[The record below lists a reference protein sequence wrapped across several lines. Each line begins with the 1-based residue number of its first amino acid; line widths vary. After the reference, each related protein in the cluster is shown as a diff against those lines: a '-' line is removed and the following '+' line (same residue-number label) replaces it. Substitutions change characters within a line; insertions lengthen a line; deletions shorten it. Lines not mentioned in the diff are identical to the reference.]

1 MPHGGYHGTQ
11 VIGGKITQLGD
22 EFKDSAGNIKP
33 QFSVTGDKD
42 TGFNVSMAKETF
54 NPRAREAMYA
64 SPDDILQ
71 NIIDRKDVLKLQAS
85 PDRPGMNVY
94 QDTIQDFRTSSP
106 VNAAAYEQRFPLTAG
121 LENIIS
127 SGGIFGTLARA
138 AFDQGKETASNLAGG
153 LFPGAGDT
161 FRGIAEDFA
170 AAPGGFAEDFKTM
183 VGLKD
188 DNPIKGEVR
197 EVLGVKKN
205 TSEDIIESSDVFN
218 MATEDRNPGI
228 ADANLLGGT
237 PIVEAQVKSGI
248 PLSKYIDPNTGRTI
262 STVNPQFQNLN
273 LGQLMNK
280 VRDEQG
286 YFDQVIKQLGL
297 GGR

>member
-1 MPHGGYHGTQ
+1 
-11 VIGGKITQLGD
+11 
-22 EFKDSAGNIKP
+22 
-33 QFSVTGDKD
+33 
-42 TGFNVSMAKETF
+42 
-54 NPRAREAMYA
+54 
-64 SPDDILQ
+64 
-71 NIIDRKDVLKLQAS
+71 
-85 PDRPGMNVY
+85 MNVY

-170 AAPGGFAEDFKTM
+170 AAPGGFAKDFNTM

-205 TSEDIIESSDVFN
+205 TPEDIVQSSDVFK
-218 MATEDRNPGI
+218 TEDAPQ
-228 ADANLLGGT
+228 GT
-237 PIVEAQVKSGI
+237 PIVDASIDQATRDEFLRRNNQFTGDMSLAEITQRAG
-248 PLSKYIDPNTGRTI
+248 IDPNNIGQI
-262 STVNPQFQNLN
+262 VNFI
-273 LGQLMNK
+273 
-280 VRDEQG
+280 RDNSG
-286 YFDQVIKQLGL
+286 YFDRVINQLGL

>member
-138 AFDQGKETASNLAGG
+138 AFDQGKEAASNLTGG

-188 DNPIKGEVR
+188 DNPVKGEVR

-205 TSEDIIESSDVFN
+205 TPEDIVESSDVFK
-218 MATEDRNPGI
+218 TEEKTLVPFTD
-228 ADANLLGGT
+228 
-237 PIVEAQVKSGI
+237 VEF
-248 PLSKYIDPNTGRTI
+248 Y
-262 STVNPQFQNLN
+262 
-273 LGQLMNK
+273 
-280 VRDEQG
+280 
-286 YFDQVIKQLGL
+286 
-297 GGR
+297 GGRSPTDDLTASLTTPGSENLKLGRQFYAMNQTPAFANYIKEVEKRLGIQ

>member
-138 AFDQGKETASNLAGG
+138 AFDQGKETASNLAGSFDINLPRSG
-153 LFPGAGDT
+153 SISPIFILSILSSSALLFSEPGFKDIEP
-161 FRGIAEDFA
+161 FPKRA
-170 AAPGGFAEDFKTM
+170 AAPPKAIKTKKPAAAPDTIAPPAKPAAFKTPATA
-183 VGLKD
+183 VPSLPD
-188 DNPIKGEVR
+188 
-197 EVLGVKKN
+197 VK
-205 TSEDIIESSDVFN
+205 
-218 MATEDRNPGI
+218 P
-228 ADANLLGGT
+228 
-237 PIVEAQVKSGI
+237 
-248 PLSKYIDPNTGRTI
+248 
-262 STVNPQFQNLN
+262 
-273 LGQLMNK
+273 
-280 VRDEQG
+280 
-286 YFDQVIKQLGL
+286 VITAF
-297 GGR
+297 